1 MNVDGITYK
10 EIFYKEAKQ
19 ANRSEEKKEGG
30 EETSEV
36 EREDRWREKK
46 ASLRLQSLKFKHIN
60 KNQERLGP
68 WLGLWCQGMLTRKK
82 VRMDN

>member
-1 MNVDGITYK
+1 MLLEVMNVDGITYK

-36 EREDRWREKK
+36 EREDR
-46 ASLRLQSLKFKHIN
+46 
-60 KNQERLGP
+60 
-68 WLGLWCQGMLTRKK
+68 
-82 VRMDN
+82 